1 MEEVNFEDRITKI
14 KDIITKL
21 NGEVTLKDAMK
32 LYQDGVNEINLAQ
45 KMLEEAKQI
54 YDEINKKEQR

>member
-14 KDIITKL
+14 KDIIAKL

-32 LYQDGVNEINLAQ
+32 LYQDGVNELNLAQ

-54 YDEINKKEQR
+54 YDEINKKEQ